1 VVVMMVVVVMG
12 VVVMVV
18 LRKSGPRKEH
28 DHGKQQ
34 SLFHV
39 QIIATKVPSQGCI
52 GLTFG

>member
-12 VVVMVV
+12 VVVVV

-39 QIIATKVPSQGCI
+39 QIIATKAPSEACI